1 LFAFRKVLNETG
13 YIEGQNVTVEY
24 HWLEGHYDRLL
35 ALLADLVSRPMAVIG
50 TPFSNAA
57 ALAARAATAIIPI
70 VFSAGADPIKAGIVA
85 RDSLNFATLLR

>member
-13 YIEGQNVTVEY
+13 YIEGQNVTAEY

-50 TPFSNAA
+50 TPF
-57 ALAARAATAIIPI
+57 
-70 VFSAGADPIKAGIVA
+70 
-85 RDSLNFATLLR
+85 ATLRRSLPERQPR